1 LTLRQDV
8 DKKTAKVLSEEL
20 KKLDEEIGSRMSKE
34 EEDINRTELMIPKEG
49 YFTRMENLRQAR
61 LARKVNEKTSSKE
74 EKKKEKERL
83 KEEKRK
89 EETKKKV
96 VVNK

>member
-1 LTLRQDV
+1 LRSDI
-8 DKKTAKVLSEEL
+8 DKKALKALVEEL

-49 YFTRMENLRQAR
+49 YFTHVEALRQAR
-61 LARKVNEKTSSKE
+61 LARKVSEKTSTKE
-74 EKKKEKERL
+74 EKRKERERL
-83 KEEKRK
+83 KEVKRK

>member
-1 LTLRQDV
+1 MTLRQDV